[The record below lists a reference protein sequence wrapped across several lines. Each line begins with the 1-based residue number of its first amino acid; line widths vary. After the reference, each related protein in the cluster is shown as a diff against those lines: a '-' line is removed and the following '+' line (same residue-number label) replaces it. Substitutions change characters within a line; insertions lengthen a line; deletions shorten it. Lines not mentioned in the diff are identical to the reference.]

1 MSIPTTEQLLAQFE
15 QLFERSAQC
24 QCMAPGRVN
33 LIGEHTDYND
43 GFVLP
48 AAIDYATWAL
58 GAPREDRQIR
68 AVAWDFDHQ
77 EVSFSLDEPMEK
89 SDTAPWS
96 DYLRGVVQALLAE
109 GYWLCGADLL
119 ISGNV
124 PRGAGLSSS
133 ASLEMALVRA
143 LTDLSGEA
151 IEPVLAAQLGQRAEN
166 EFVGCNCGI
175 MDQLVSAAG
184 QEGHA
189 LLIDC
194 RDLSTQAVP
203 IPPAWRLLI
212 VDSGVTRGLVDS
224 EYNLRREQCEAA
236 AAHFGETSLRDVSL
250 QQLYSAQSEL
260 GLELFKRARHVLTE
274 NERTLAA
281 CDALTQ
287 ADLPALVDAMSAS
300 HRSMRD
306 DFEITTPAIDT
317 LVSIL
322 DRAGE
327 GEAGVRM
334 TGGGFGGCV
343 VAVAPQSRLPALMA
357 AVEAEYTQ
365 TTGCLARLIPAKA
378 SAGAFAGRVK

>member
-1 MSIPTTEQLLAQFE
+1 
-15 QLFERSAQC
+15 
-24 QCMAPGRVN
+24 MAPGRVN

-58 GAPREDRQIR
+58 GAPRQDRRIR

-77 EVSFSLDEPMEK
+77 EVSFSLDEPMESS
-89 SDTAPWS
+89 SDAPWS
-96 DYLRGVVQALLAE
+96 DYLRGVVQALLSE
-109 GYWLCGADLL
+109 GYQLCGADLL

-143 LTDLSGEA
+143 LTDLSAEV
-151 IEPVLAAQLGQRAEN
+151 IDPVLAAQLGQRAEN

-212 VDSGVTRGLVDS
+212 VESGVTRGLVDS
-224 EYNLRREQCEAA
+224 EYNLRRAQCEAA
-236 AAHFGETSLRDVSL
+236 AAHFGKTSLRDVSL
-250 QQLYSAQSEL
+250 QQLYAAQPEL
-260 GLELFKRARHVLTE
+260 APELFRRARHVLTE
-274 NERTLAA
+274 NERTLTA
-281 CDALTQ
+281 CDALRH
-287 ADLPALVDAMSAS
+287 ADLSALRDAMSAS
-300 HRSMRD
+300 HTSMRD

-343 VAVAPQSRLPALMA
+343 VAVAPESRLPALMA
-357 AVEAEYTQ
+357 AVDAEYTQ
-365 TTGCLARLIPAKA
+365 ATGCQARLIPAKA
-378 SAGAFAGRVK
+378 SAGAFADRVK